1 VKRATIFTMIATAL
15 AAGLSATTT
24 AQTHI
29 PAKPVPTFK
38 VVIPS
43 VGEGSF
49 RVMRNG
55 QKVETVRDGFEVKPG
70 DVVENSSATPL
81 VLQIRAAGGAPAGTI
96 RLVDTT
102 RLALD
107 ETMPDGR
114 NFAVTVTLQSGVMD
128 AQVKT
133 ERYGFRVQSAGCTIT
148 AVGTHFMV
156 ERSSAEESA
165 ATWTSVFRG
174 SVMVTRPGPYRR
186 YFPVEYLVGAGDSL
200 RFENTTFKT
209 PRGFYEKITKSSKAV
224 HRLAGLMSDHG
235 H

>member
-1 VKRATIFTMIATAL
+1 MKRATLITMIATTL
-15 AAGLSATTT
+15 ASGLT
-24 AQTHI
+24 AASPGQTHI
-29 PAKPVPTFK
+29 PAKPVPTFR

-43 VGEGSF
+43 VGEGNF
-49 RVMRNG
+49 RVIRGG

-70 DVVENSSATPL
+70 DVVENNSATPL

-96 RLVDTT
+96 RLIDTT

-114 NFAVTVTLQSGVMD
+114 NFAVTVTLREGVMD
-128 AQVKT
+128 AQVRT
-133 ERYGFRVQSAGCTIT
+133 DRYGFKVQSAGCTIT

-156 ERSSAEESA
+156 ERSSAEDNAS
-165 ATWTSVFRG
+165 TWTSVFRG
-174 SVMVTRPGPYRR
+174 SVMVTRPGPYKR

-200 RFENTTFKT
+200 RFENTVFKT
-209 PRGFYEKITKSSKAV
+209 PRGYYEKITKSSRAV
-224 HRLAGLMSDHG
+224 HRQAGLMSDHS